1 MKDVFD
7 AYKQQKMKKNITIV
21 SLALIFGIGLNF
33 VFLSAPVKNITA
45 SVANF

>member
-21 SLALIFGIGLNF
+21 AFALLFGIGIN
-33 VFLSAPVKNITA
+33 VFLPSPTNILS
-45 SVANF
+45 SVTNF